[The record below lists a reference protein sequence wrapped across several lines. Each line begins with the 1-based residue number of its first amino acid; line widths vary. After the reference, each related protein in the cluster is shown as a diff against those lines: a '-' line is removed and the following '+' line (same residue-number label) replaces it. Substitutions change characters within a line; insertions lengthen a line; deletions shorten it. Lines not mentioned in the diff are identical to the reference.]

1 MCGYSLEVNAT
12 SDMDYFL
19 ASHQAELMLD
29 VAYSNLLSFI
39 PGTAHGDTK
48 INDPDERK
56 KTSMAN
62 NQAISNWSNFTAFDV
77 LLTAGRISLMVYD
90 IADEK

>member
-29 VAYSNLLSFI
+29 VVHSNLLSFI
-39 PGTAHGDTK
+39 PGTADSEAKNNAT
-48 INDPDERK
+48 DQRK
-56 KTSMAN
+56 KTSKVK

>member
-29 VAYSNLLSFI
+29 VVNSNLLSFI
-39 PGTAHGDTK
+39 PGSAHGDAKT
-48 INDPDERK
+48 IATDQQK
-56 KTSMAN
+56 KTSIAK
-62 NQAISNWSNFTAFDV
+62 NQTKSNWSNFTAFDV
-77 LLTAGRISLMVYD
+77 LLTAGRISLMVYK

>member
-29 VAYSNLLSFI
+29 VVYSNLLSFI
-39 PGTAHGDTK
+39 PGSAHGDAK
-48 INDPDERK
+48 NNDPDERK
-56 KTSMAN
+56 KTYMAN

>member
-1 MCGYSLEVNAT
+1 MEVNGT

-29 VAYSNLLSFI
+29 IVSSNLLSFV
-39 PGTAHGDTK
+39 PVQGNGNV
-48 INDPDERK
+48 NDLATNGQNVKASPPENRTNSK
-56 KTSMAN
+56 
-62 NQAISNWSNFTAFDV
+62 WSNFTAFDV

-90 IADEK
+90 ISDEK